1 MEEISHWGMGI
12 YITVEEWRTE
22 NGEEEEEGESSP
34 KVLTGGG
41 YTSTDGDAN
50 GSCARTDWF

>member
-1 MEEISHWGMGI
+1 MGI

-50 GSCARTDWF
+50 GSCARADWF